1 LRAEMSASSVCNF
14 CEDSDARRAVW
25 FCKECASQLCDPCS
39 AQLHSRGKWKN
50 HQLMPAEEATSVKR
64 LRLCTEH
71 KGERITHV
79 CTTCNE
85 MCCAHCFVDGK
96 HAGHPWALL
105 EGACSEVQKRVEKKT
120 NSVNQMMQTTD
131 RNLRTIAEWHD
142 ELNRSSDQVRE
153 KVESGVTR
161 LISLVDERE
170 QSMHAGI
177 QEMTK
182 SKARVLA
189 EMTDEVNQSKMQL
202 QSGTDAALKA
212 IEEQEKYDF
221 IINSPELENWLSTL
235 VDMDI
240 TVKVAAVGASLNTA
254 VHWDNVHRTLDGLQ
268 LGLRPALADSVP
280 SSPAHSAASSQS
292 RASLPP
298 IPTTAEGTA
307 GTSTPVSSRYSGR
320 GPSAASPASAVPNAV
335 YVNGLPNNTTE
346 ADLREV
352 FGQCGEIKMI
362 NARHIPSGGFS
373 FIFFRDEGAAQRAL
387 DNPRIEVNGKVC
399 NVLAKKQVMA

>member
-1 LRAEMSASSVCNF
+1 MASSTVCNF

-39 AQLHSRGKWKN
+39 AQLHSRGKWKS
-50 HQLMPAEEATSVKR
+50 HQIVPAEEATSVKR

-79 CTTCNE
+79 CTQCNE

-96 HAGHPWALL
+96 HAGHQWSLL
-105 EGACSEVQKRVEKKT
+105 EGACAEVQKRVEKKS
-120 NSVNQMMQTTD
+120 NSVSQMMQTTD
-131 RNLRTIAEWHD
+131 RNLRTIADRHE
-142 ELNRSSDQVRE
+142 ELNKSTEDVRE
-153 KVESGVTR
+153 KVENGVTR
-161 LISLVDERE
+161 LLSLVDERE
-170 QSMHAGI
+170 QSMHAAV

-235 VDMDI
+235 VDMDP
-240 TVKVAAVGASLNTA
+240 TVKVGAVGASLNTA

-280 SSPAHSAASSQS
+280 SSPAHSASSS
-292 RASLPP
+292 RAALPP
-298 IPTTAEGTA
+298 IATDGGGA
-307 GTSTPVSSRYSGR
+307 GTPSSRYSGR
-320 GPSAASPASAVPNAV
+320 GPTTASPASAVPNAV

-352 FGQCGEIKMI
+352 FSQCGEIKMI

-373 FIFFRDEGAAQRAL
+373 FIFFRDEGSAQRAL